1 MTCMLLPRR
10 ALLGAALLAPA
21 LAPAWDPAWARGQ
34 GGDAWRPRRSAE
46 GGHILP
52 EPGRRA
58 WAEGVPQI
66 RVGLMGGE
74 NEADRLARFDGL
86 RTLLEETFR
95 VPVRLMPASD
105 YAGVQQALGA
115 RQIEYAALGAS
126 AYAGTWIDT
135 NGGVQPIATI
145 EGEDGSTSYISV
157 IVVRADSGIN
167 DLEGLRGRSLAWADP
182 NSASGYL
189 IPRFELRRA
198 GIGVEAGQ
206 YFGRT
211 GFGGGHEQAV
221 VAMLQRQYDAAV
233 TWGSGTGDAARG
245 FSRGNLRAM
254 VEKGMLR
261 AGEFRII
268 WQSRPIQNGPLTMR
282 TDLPAEF
289 REDIMRFYLALP
301 GARPEV
307 FRQIA
312 RGEGL
317 GFREV
322 RHEEYQLF
330 IDMRREEA
338 AARRRR
344 A

>member
-1 MTCMLLPRR
+1 MSGGTRR
-10 ALLGAALLAPA
+10 GVLMSALGAAGMIPS
-21 LAPAWDPAWARGQ
+21 PAWAEE
-34 GGDAWRPRRSAE
+34 WRPRRSAE
-46 GGHILP
+46 GQHSLP

-58 WAEGVPQI
+58 WAEQVPQI
-66 RVGLMGGE
+66 RVGLAGGE
-74 NEADRLARFDGL
+74 NESDRLARYDAL
-86 RTLLEETFR
+86 RDLLEQTFR

-115 RQIEYAALGAS
+115 RQIEYAAQGSS
-126 AYAGTWIDT
+126 AYAGTWLDT
-135 NGGVQPIATI
+135 NGAVLPLVTI
-145 EGEDGSTSYISV
+145 EGDDGSTSYISV
-157 IVVRADSGIN
+157 IVVRADSGITS
-167 DLEGLRGRSLAWADP
+167 LEEMRGRSLAWADP
-182 NSASGYL
+182 NSTSGYL

-198 GIGVEAGQ
+198 GIGVESGQ
-206 YFGRT
+206 YFGRV

-233 TWGSGTGDAARG
+233 TWGTGTGDAARG
-245 FSRGNLRAM
+245 FTRGNLRAM

-261 AGEFRII
+261 PGEFRII

-282 TDLPAEF
+282 ADLPAEF
-289 REDIMRFYLALP
+289 REDIVRFYLALP
-301 GARPEV
+301 GARPEI